1 MVDHAMVSLW
11 GQQVGYVVWQ
21 KEFGYAVFEYEP
33 NFLRSGLDIAPIQ
46 MSIKDA
52 QSGDGIFFFP
62 ELRNN
67 TFFGLPGLLSDAL
80 PDKFGNRII
89 DAWLARNGRDPKSF
103 NPVERLCYMG
113 KRGMGAL
120 EFVPRIHPK
129 KLNKFASV
137 EIARLVELTQNIM
150 EHRQSLDVNLGSVE
164 SENTEALTD
173 ILRVGTSAGGARPK
187 AVIAINDKGH
197 IISGQTTVPKGYDC
211 WILKFDGVSDEELGE
226 SKGYGRI
233 EYAYYLMA
241 KAAKI
246 NINECRLL
254 EEGGRAHFMTK
265 RFDRKQNEKIHMLSL
280 CGLAH
285 FDFNVA
291 GGYSY
296 EQAFGIMRALKD
308 LNQSDMEQQFRR
320 IVFNILA
327 RNQDDHTKNI
337 SFLMDKSGCWS
348 LSPAYDITFS
358 YNPGGVWTNQHQMSI
373 NGKRDGFV
381 FDDLLQLG
389 EAAQVGK
396 PAEIIRETL
405 DIVQQWPDFAKQAGL
420 TDKLIQKISA
430 AHRIEQI
437 KNSLP
442 NQDNIDWSPSL

>member
-1 MVDHAMVSLW
+1 MVSLW

-337 SFLMDKSGCWS
+337 SFLMDK
-348 LSPAYDITFS
+348 
-358 YNPGGVWTNQHQMSI
+358 Q
-373 NGKRDGFV
+373 GKR
-381 FDDLLQLG
+381 
-389 EAAQVGK
+389 
-396 PAEIIRETL
+396 I
-405 DIVQQWPDFAKQAGL
+405 
-420 TDKLIQKISA
+420 
-430 AHRIEQI
+430 
-437 KNSLP
+437 
-442 NQDNIDWSPSL
+442 